1 MDTAEAERLRR
12 ALSLR
17 TNAVNYGRF
26 MIAASIFASFTGVAV
41 VPNNVQL
48 GYLFFMSAA
57 ALISLGFFIS
67 RIPLSLKSGNI
78 CELNRFIGKLVIIS
92 TKYSYLAGE
101 LLDAKGE
108 KVISIVELGKEDT
121 ITLIPLDEVSSFYY
135 VHMAK
140 KQ

>member
-1 MDTAEAERLRR
+1 MDTAEAEMLRR

-26 MIAASIFASFTGVAV
+26 MIASSIFASFTGVAI
-41 VPNNVQL
+41 VPNNLQL

-78 CELNRFIGKLVIIS
+78 QELNRFIGKLVIIS

-101 LLDAKGE
+101 LLDVRE
-108 KVISIVELGKEDT
+108 KIISIVELGKEDT
-121 ITLIPLDEVSSFYY
+121 ITLIPLSEVSSFYY